1 MKTFFTSKIVMILLL
16 ICIFGNT
23 NLKGQDVPRIISY
36 QGVLVDATGR
46 PVNGTK
52 NLTFSLSPRN
62 SAPSSPWTETINGV
76 NISGGLFYVPLGLTN
91 SFPVLNGEY
100 VLVVSVDGNNYQ
112 VPLYSNVAALNIPDG
127 IVTERKLENNAV
139 TTSKIQDGAVDLQ
152 DLAPGINPGEILKWD
167 GANWTRT
174 QDEGLRTAE
183 TNTPLLGDGKNGNPV
198 RLLNGNKDKQFLQ
211 WNQATSSWVMQDN
224 QLDSTSYIKL
234 SQIRII
240 DNNKEDFENI
250 YIGSYYNFGIDTVYK
265 GGAIIT
271 FDSSG
276 TDRKVRYFAS
286 SKAGMLGEGR
296 IYSNEFELKDS
307 SNSFARAGIRFDNNG
322 NPEIWSSGTKPF
334 IVPDPTNPSRKIKYT
349 AIEGPEAAMYHRG
362 KIKLNK
368 GVAEIIL
375 PDHFKALAVNESITI
390 SLTPHSLKSL
400 GVAVDII
407 DIDKIRIGELQNGQ
421 GNYEVSYFISAVRK
435 GYENYEVYQYED
447 KPTVNGIL
455 KSDNLNIQVNPAGK

>member
-139 TTSKIQDGAVDLQ
+139 TTSKIQDGAVGLQ
-152 DLAPGINPGEILKWD
+152 DLSPGNNPGEILKWN
-167 GANWTRT
+167 GVNWTRT
-174 QDEGLRTAE
+174 QDEGLRIAE
-183 TNTPLLGDGKNGNPV
+183 VNTPLIGDGTNGNSI

-211 WNQATSSWVMQDN
+211 WNQATSSWVIQDN
-224 QLDSTSYIKL
+224 LVDTTSFLRIGGIKIVD
-234 SQIRII
+234 Q
-240 DNNKEDFENI
+240 NKINYENVW
-250 YIGSYYNFGIDTVYK
+250 IGSYNRGVVYR
-265 GGAIIT
+265 GGSVIT
-271 FDSSG
+271 YDSAGSY
-276 TDRKVRYFAS
+276 RNERYFDN
-286 SKAGMLGEGR
+286 SKAGILGEGLVFAKA
-296 IYSNEFELKDS
+296 FELRDS
-307 SNSFARAGIRFDNNG
+307 SSAALRAGIRFDING